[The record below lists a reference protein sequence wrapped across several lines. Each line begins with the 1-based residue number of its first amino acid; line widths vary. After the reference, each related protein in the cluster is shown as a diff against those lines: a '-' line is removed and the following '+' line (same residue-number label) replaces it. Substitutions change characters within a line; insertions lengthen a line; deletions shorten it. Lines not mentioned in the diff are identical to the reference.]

1 MDITKDLHWSESVC
15 KTLESVADHTEAN
28 TGLMADRGWHQYK
41 VLPQIIEALDVE
53 RNSTDSLAQYGVELS
68 KNALAQRDIDPA
80 NLEVTQWG
88 RNLVKYQAENQAM
101 YERLKQTLDQ
111 RMQDAVSLDIEDR
124 LQGYSNG
131 VQDSPRMRK
140 ILAKELL
147 LNELSGQGYSDSTF
161 SDPDYCLALELNLND
176 GFNLYFSLG
185 LEGLHRNGSGI
196 KEAFNS
202 ITLFVARPDL
212 QAKEI
217 IHESR
222 YLRFDFEAVCVTYPT
237 PLYAPYLKF
246 MDLKE
251 LEINLLAQAERYKII
266 HEDFVTALKQGLSG
280 S

>member
-53 RNSTDSLAQYGVELS
+53 RNSTDSMAQYGVELS

-111 RMQDAVSLDIEDR
+111 RMQDAVSLDIKDR

-147 LNELSGQGYSDSTF
+147 LNELSGQGYSDSMF
-161 SDPDYCLALELNLND
+161 SDP
-176 GFNLYFSLG
+176 
-185 LEGLHRNGSGI
+185 
-196 KEAFNS
+196 
-202 ITLFVARPDL
+202 
-212 QAKEI
+212 
-217 IHESR
+217 
-222 YLRFDFEAVCVTYPT
+222 
-237 PLYAPYLKF
+237 
-246 MDLKE
+246 
-251 LEINLLAQAERYKII
+251 
-266 HEDFVTALKQGLSG
+266 EDI
-280 S
+280 